1 MRRLSLRRFPHEI
14 VRRRQ
19 APGQFNRAGEFVP
32 GAVTEA
38 ILPASIQP
46 AKLEDLDLPEGSRY
60 SERLAVFVPVGV
72 ERVVGT
78 GDVLTWAGD
87 VLLLDGEPLTLGGVS
102 GYVADDSEPLAAAF
116 DDAQADEVLFAGLS
130 FVVEESQLWAG
141 SHCKAT
147 LLRET

>member
-1 MRRLSLRRFPHEI
+1 MRRLSLRRFPHEV

-19 APGQFNRAGEFVP
+19 APGMFRRDGTFEP

-46 AKLEDLDLPEGSRY
+46 AKLEDLDLPEGTRY
-60 SERLAVFVPVGV
+60 SERLTVYVPTGI
-72 ERVVGT
+72 ERVVGSGET
-78 GDVLTWAGD
+78 LTWDGD
-87 VLLLDGEPLTLGGVS
+87 DLTLNGEPLTLGGFT
-102 GYVADDSEPLAAAF
+102 GYVDGDLNPLAAAF
-116 DDAQADEVLFAGLS
+116 DDAQADEVEFAGLS
-130 FVVEESQLWAG
+130 YVVEESQLWAG

>member
-1 MRRLSLRRFPHEI
+1 MRSPRRFSRHLSS
-14 VRRRQ
+14 RQ
-19 APGQFNRAGEFVP
+19 SSKISISPRA
-32 GAVTEA
+32 ADTA
-38 ILPASIQP
+38 N
-46 AKLEDLDLPEGSRY
+46 GSPF
-60 SERLAVFVPVGV
+60 SSPVGV